1 MCLAV
6 KSPADRQLRR
16 RCKIAVGVS
25 LVLYVSCSQ
34 ASLRIHNSPVG
45 LALAGVAGASFFAE
59 LVSVGLLITRLRDEF
74 QRALLTRSFI
84 WATLITMAFTT
95 TWGVIEL
102 REPGAVPHLDII
114 WIPIALVCVT
124 AAAKLF
130 IFRQYRPQSE

>member
-1 MCLAV
+1 
-6 KSPADRQLRR
+6 
-16 RCKIAVGVS
+16 
-25 LVLYVSCSQ
+25 
-34 ASLRIHNSPVG
+34 
-45 LALAGVAGASFFAE
+45 VAGASFFAE

-74 QRALLTRSFI
+74 QRALLLRSFI